1 MKILLA
7 TTNLGKIKE
16 FENIF
21 PKKIEI
27 LTLEDLGID
36 IDVNETGKTF
46 HQNAFLKAKEYYKLS
61 NIPTISEDS
70 GLEVSELNGDPGIYS
85 ARYGGENLND
95 QDRVDLI
102 LKKLLSVPDNKR
114 QARFV
119 SVICGVGLSSKP
131 IYSEGI
137 LEGFISQQKE
147 GKNGFGY
154 DPIFIPLGS
163 NKTTALMSKDEKNNI
178 SHRRKAI
185 DNFLKILIT
194 DKII

>member
-1 MKILLA
+1 MKVLVA

-16 FENIF
+16 FEGIF
-21 PKKIEI
+21 PKNIEI
-27 LTLEDLGID
+27 LTLRDFNID
-36 IDVNETGKTF
+36 IDVEETGKTF
-46 HQNAFLKAKEYYKLS
+46 HQNAFLKANEYYKLS

-70 GLEVSELNGDPGIYS
+70 GLEVSELKGEPGIYS

-102 LKKLLSVPDNKR
+102 LKKLLPVPNNKR
-114 QARFV
+114 QARFI
-119 SVICGVGLSSKP
+119 SVICGVGFTSKP
-131 IYSEGI
+131 IYSEGL
-137 LEGFISQQKE
+137 LEGFISEHKE

-163 NKTTALMSKDEKNNI
+163 NKTTASMSKDEKNNI
-178 SHRRKAI
+178 SHRRKSI